1 MHETKKLRW
10 VFALAVVFA
19 LAGCGQANARN
30 RKSDQPSPTVAE
42 LGERSAQ
49 PSADAERDN
58 GPGCAESAVVGVAR
72 QQQEGGGWEMSR

>member
-1 MHETKKLRW
+1 MNETEKLKW
-10 VFALAVVFA
+10 VFALAAVFA

-30 RKSDQPSPTVAE
+30 RKSDQPSPTVAA
-42 LGERSAQ
+42 LGERSAE

-72 QQQEGGGWEMSR
+72 QQDKKVLAGK